1 MKRAMIL
8 HPAFVRARAGLLK
21 ALDTDEDGQ
30 LIFVIGLSGAGK
42 SEVRYAVMPIFAGEP
57 ETWRKG
63 GLPAISVRATPS
75 DRSTFSSKEFASR
88 LYFEILEPNL
98 GWLARRASVEDADQG
113 HAYAE
118 TRLKSPFWTGL
129 RNHLPEHRLRACFE
143 DMAKTR
149 GLRGIF
155 IEETTSMTYT
165 QSGKDPRDH
174 MVNCMCLA
182 EEVKATMVFFG
193 VPRMAALWEGNA
205 EIRRRSLFVFVNRY
219 RIQDKS
225 ERASFGRLAVSL
237 AEQYKFSRPDLLVRN
252 LDVAYAASAG
262 VCGELKGYLRRA
274 DSLRAD
280 EGQHVI
286 HKRHLEEAIYP
297 PRELDTLHRD
307 AEAFDILK
315 ASTPRGATRGFL
327 KNGN

>member
-1 MKRAMIL
+1 
-8 HPAFVRARAGLLK
+8 
-21 ALDTDEDGQ
+21 
-30 LIFVIGLSGAGK
+30 
-42 SEVRYAVMPIFAGEP
+42 
-57 ETWRKG
+57 
-63 GLPAISVRATPS
+63 
-75 DRSTFSSKEFASR
+75 
-88 LYFEILEPNL
+88 
-98 GWLARRASVEDADQG
+98 
-113 HAYAE
+113 
-118 TRLKSPFWTGL
+118 
-129 RNHLPEHRLRACFE
+129 
-143 DMAKTR
+143 
-149 GLRGIF
+149 
-155 IEETTSMTYT
+155 MTYT